1 MEEIILKNF
10 EEFLKIVEDINVAKR
25 YIIKFNKYFDFIG
38 LTEQDIKLYA
48 LKLAWSFNK
57 INLTNF
63 LYNIE
68 LDRRL
73 GNISTEIYNE
83 YFNFRAI
90 NAVNPK
96 VAKLLMHE
104 VKIFIWKFVEN
115 DIIKALDRLEEM
127 MLEKNGFDIHEYCK
141 KFEIYTQIYLD
152 SEFTKDGLLNI
163 LNFFNTN
170 DLSIEITERLK
181 EQLE

>member
-63 LYNIE
+63 LYNYI
-68 LDRRL
+68 
-73 GNISTEIYNE
+73 NI
-83 YFNFRAI
+83 
-90 NAVNPK
+90 
-96 VAKLLMHE
+96 
-104 VKIFIWKFVEN
+104 VKNLKYIRK
-115 DIIKALDRLEEM
+115 
-127 MLEKNGFDIHEYCK
+127 
-141 KFEIYTQIYLD
+141 YT
-152 SEFTKDGLLNI
+152 
-163 LNFFNTN
+163 
-170 DLSIEITERLK
+170 
-181 EQLE
+181 

>member
-63 LYNIE
+63 LYNYI
-68 LDRRL
+68 
-73 GNISTEIYNE
+73 NI
-83 YFNFRAI
+83 
-90 NAVNPK
+90 
-96 VAKLLMHE
+96 
-104 VKIFIWKFVEN
+104 VKNLKYIRK
-115 DIIKALDRLEEM
+115 
-127 MLEKNGFDIHEYCK
+127 
-141 KFEIYTQIYLD
+141 YTQIQNLQKMDY
-152 SEFTKDGLLNI
+152 
-163 LNFFNTN
+163 
-170 DLSIEITERLK
+170 
-181 EQLE
+181 